1 MTIAL
6 LIIIGLVLADIVAH
20 EGEASVTYMIVMWIW
35 QLPQF
40 VLGLVVW
47 LAVSRRC
54 RTGRRYLNE
63 EETVWF
69 EYTVCPWRFR
79 AGLSLSGGFIFVPD
93 DADNDM
99 IRHEQ
104 GHAMQSWYL
113 GPLYLVVIG
122 LPSLIW
128 AGLHRLPKLRNLDY
142 YAFYTEKWADRL
154 AEVKR

>member
-1 MTIAL
+1 
-6 LIIIGLVLADIVAH
+6 
-20 EGEASVTYMIVMWIW
+20 MIVMWIW

-40 VLGLVVW
+40 VLGLLVW

-54 RTGRRYLNE
+54 RSGRRYLND

-79 AGLSLSGGFIFVPD
+79 AGLSLTGNFIFVPD
-93 DADNDM
+93 NADNDM

-122 LPSLIW
+122 LPSFIW
-128 AGLHRLPKLRNLDY
+128 AGLHRLPKLRDIDY
-142 YAFYTEKWADRL
+142 YSFYTEKWADRL
-154 AEVKR
+154 AGVER